1 MTVEEFRDVDARYRT
16 EKPKLF
22 RLSSSDPQA
31 SEMQLDDI
39 EAQVGVK
46 LPACYRAFLK
56 EFGGGEFGLTDV
68 FSANPESEWY
78 LPARHADAASY
89 LPDGLLPFSDDFAGG
104 LYVFE
109 IKGGE
114 AQDRVLYWNQDG
126 GLVPTDFLDIF
137 EFVAKHAY
145 EPA

>member
-1 MTVEEFRDVDARYRT
+1 MTAEEFRNIDARYRT

-22 RLSSSDPQA
+22 RLASSDPRA
-31 SEMQLDDI
+31 SEEQLDEI
-39 EAQVGVK
+39 EARMGVK
-46 LPACYRAFLK
+46 LPVSYRTFLK

-78 LPARHADAASY
+78 LPARNADAASY
-89 LPDGLLPFSDDFAGG
+89 LPEGLLPFSDDFAGG

-109 IKGGE
+109 IKGGLAE
-114 AQDRVLYWNQDG
+114 ERVFYWNQDG
-126 GLVPTDFLDIF
+126 GLVPTDFCDVF